1 LTISNLNTYPCSTT
15 SCSKKAYIT
24 IGYGDYLMTRSPD
37 KIICNYIRDCLTRKA
52 AKSLPIAIRAILY
65 AICSW
70 SNLASDKPS
79 PWCGKPIFT
88 TRICT
93 KCVVGRFYIKNFL
106 MSTKNVD
113 LIGNDIV

>member
-1 LTISNLNTYPCSTT
+1 
-15 SCSKKAYIT
+15 
-24 IGYGDYLMTRSPD
+24 MTRSPD

-79 PWCGKPIFT
+79 PRGDRILRTMPWCGKPIFT